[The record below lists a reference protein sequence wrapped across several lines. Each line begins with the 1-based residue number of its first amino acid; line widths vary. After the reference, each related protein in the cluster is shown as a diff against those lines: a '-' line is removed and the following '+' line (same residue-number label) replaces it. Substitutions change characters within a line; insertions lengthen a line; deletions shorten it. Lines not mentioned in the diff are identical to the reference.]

1 MGHGLVDRLA
11 QVALDPAQTRRG
23 EGAVDLALHHLR
35 LAHLLQYRL
44 EDYVRLALRQHSM
57 GMVIT
62 PRVEV
67 LFLDRARLVGVDDVS
82 LFIIVTLGTCGRDGR
97 DGSQQR
103 DQTTGSDAIKVH
115 TCGDCDTGSTLSVGG
130 GVFMTGVVTSC
141 VCDIEGR
148 QVRVSVMSNE
158 GIKRWESTPE
168 AAATRQ

>member
-1 MGHGLVDRLA
+1 
-11 QVALDPAQTRRG
+11 
-23 EGAVDLALHHLR
+23 
-35 LAHLLQYRL
+35 
-44 EDYVRLALRQHSM
+44 M

-67 LFLDRARLVGVDDVS
+67 LFLDRARRVGVDDVS

-103 DQTTGSDAIKVH
+103 DQTTDSDAIKVH
-115 TCGDCDTGSTLSVGG
+115 TCDDGDMGSTLGVGG

-148 QVRVSVMSNE
+148 QVRVSVMSE
-158 GIKRWESTPE
+158 IRRGHQTLGRHT
-168 AAATRQ
+168 